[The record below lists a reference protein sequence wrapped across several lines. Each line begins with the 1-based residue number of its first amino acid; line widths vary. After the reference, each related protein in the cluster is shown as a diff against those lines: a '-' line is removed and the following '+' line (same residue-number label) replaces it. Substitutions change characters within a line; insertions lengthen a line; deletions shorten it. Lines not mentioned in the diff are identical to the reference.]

1 MKKNNIFIPVSIG
14 EVFDKYTIL
23 GIKMI
28 KIKDPEKLKAIRS
41 QLEYTKVY
49 ADKFPINSIILN
61 KLKSINLKLW
71 HIKDKMRFKESSNK
85 FDDEYIKLARSMF
98 FINNNR
104 AEIKKAIN
112 NKFNSDTIDIKNF
125 VSLKDISQDEISRYL
140 NLVSTKIKQNDILG
154 GLNIYNNLLLKV
166 ECSNLENKNLINSN
180 IYNYL
185 ADIYYSLNKL
195 QDAVPYYERSISLY
209 PDITNKAY
217 FNVAYILK
225 SLKNYARA
233 EIYLKKVISINPK
246 AIREVTTLGFMYLAQ
261 KKLEQG
267 FKYLYQADI
276 ISPDK
281 SNLKLWG
288 GQKDCQ
294 KLLIYSTKK
303 GSHILLLSKYILE
316 LFLFV

>member
-185 ADIYYSLNKL
+185 AD
-195 QDAVPYYERSISLY
+195 
-209 PDITNKAY
+209 
-217 FNVAYILK
+217 
-225 SLKNYARA
+225 
-233 EIYLKKVISINPK
+233 
-246 AIREVTTLGFMYLAQ
+246 
-261 KKLEQG
+261 
-267 FKYLYQADI
+267 
-276 ISPDK
+276 
-281 SNLKLWG
+281 
-288 GQKDCQ
+288 
-294 KLLIYSTKK
+294 
-303 GSHILLLSKYILE
+303 
-316 LFLFV
+316 